1 MPLRTPILALTT
13 LICAPAVMAQDGDA
27 AWGGLLFDRQCVSC
41 HVVADADGALL
52 AGRNART
59 GPNLYAVT
67 TRGIAQAPDYR
78 YGEALAAVGAAGAQW
93 SQDAFVAY
101 VMDPTDWLRDQLDDR
116 RARSKMAF
124 KVRSA
129 DDALHMFTYLDSLAQ
144 AAE

>member
-1 MPLRTPILALTT
+1 MRALTLAVAT
-13 LICAPAVMAQDGDA
+13 CFCAPLAHAQDGDA
-27 AWGGLLFDRQCVSC
+27 ALGGVLFDRQCVSC
-41 HVVADADGALL
+41 HVVADADGVLL

-59 GPNLYAVT
+59 GPNLYGIA

-78 YGEALAAVGAAGAQW
+78 YGEALAAVGTAGAAW

-101 VMDPTDWLRDQLDDR
+101 VQDPTDWLRAQLNDR

-129 DDALHMFTYLDSLAQ
+129 DDALHMFAYLDSLA
-144 AAE
+144 EPPE